1 MGGEWALYMQLAGC
15 DFKEKGKCPLLPFS
29 CWWQGSWG
37 YQSVAAVTLLDNG
50 VADLRVSEQQDGKG
64 LGLQH
69 YGCAVSTLDL

>member
-1 MGGEWALYMQLAGC
+1 MPSASL
-15 DFKEKGKCPLLPFS
+15 FLLVAR
-29 CWWQGSWG
+29 WVGI
-37 YQSVAAVTLLDNG
+37 SVAAVTLLDNG